1 MAKENVFN
9 LIFWRYGLQDNQH
22 EVGSMEKTQNKKIRN
37 YFRIYEQIFD
47 DSTICIRD
55 IAKNTRLARNTVSKY
70 LKEMYN
76 RNIMKGPSISLKS
89 APNYKEYIYL
99 MNFDDPSTVFN
110 GLKTFPHVLHHA
122 MTSGDWNTMIVTDQ
136 PLDFSKLIGFQ
147 EMVRHDVIQATD
159 TPKPAHTTWGE
170 SFRESNRSIEQ
181 FKPSIEDKNRR
192 TASFLPWNNNE
203 WKLFHAFKGN
213 MRKPVTP
220 ELKKIKVR
228 YEVYTKWKEDLKD
241 HCTVHTGFYPG
252 GYQNYM
258 HYCFLFLSNHEE
270 SVRSIFSSFP
280 TTSVIT
286 KLEDHLLV
294 STYVVSSNAQRALF
308 CTIYDMKMKGMITR
322 FSHAIV
328 LYDSIFWG
336 SGYMCDRSEG

>member
-1 MAKENVFN
+1 M
-9 LIFWRYGLQDNQH
+9 G
-22 EVGSMEKTQNKKIRN
+22 KTQNKKMSN

-47 DSTICIRD
+47 DSTISIFN
-55 IAKNTRLARNTVSKY
+55 IARNTRLARNTVSKY
-70 LKEMYN
+70 LKEMYDKD
-76 RNIMKGPSISLKS
+76 IMKGPSISLKL
-89 APNYKEYIYL
+89 ALNYKEYIYL
-99 MNFDDPSTVFN
+99 MKFDDPSTVFN

-122 MTSGDWNTMIVTDQ
+122 MTSGDWDTMIITDQ

-147 EMVRHDVIQATD
+147 EMVRYDVIQATD
-159 TPKPAHTTWGE
+159 TPKPENTTWKE
-170 SFRESNRSIEQ
+170 SFRKPNRSIEQ
-181 FKPSIEDKNRR
+181 FKPSAKDKTRR
-192 TASFLPWNNNE
+192 IVSFLPWGNSE

-220 ELKKIKVR
+220 ELKKIRVR
-228 YEVYTKWKEDLKD
+228 YEVYTKWKEDLKE
-241 HCTVHTGFYPG
+241 HCTVHTGFYPE

-258 HYCFLFLSNHEE
+258 HYCFLFLSDYEE

-308 CTIYDMKMKGMITR
+308 CTIYDMKMKGMIRR

-328 LYDSIFWG
+328 LYDSLSWG
-336 SGYMCDRSEG
+336 SRYLYDRSEG